1 MTNFTQN
8 EQRMNESIDN
18 FTQTEY
24 LVTFLTFI
32 YSFIATQFFNGWG
45 KWIQNID
52 NDRPSLNHIL
62 FSILCFVLL
71 IDFWWISFPR
81 SAGMAASLPAFFAS
95 LFSPII
101 FSVLA
106 FNIFPRGRTED
117 ANLTA
122 YFYRRGRFMFAIL
135 ALDFLA
141 IVVLDHILIGSAWW
155 GAETVFRLAGVTFC
169 LAGMLFPNR
178 QVIRLLN
185 LVGFFVLT
193 LHIVLFGDP
202 PVSVEGYGLTEHLTI
217 FLTLVYGVIASRFIS
232 GWSHILQHIRTIQFS
247 REHLAWS
254 FFAFALLIDFWWG
267 SWLRESYIRQHLG
280 YFLLSLALPILFYAQ
295 VVVLF
300 PFREYLDK
308 IQLHDYF
315 ELHHRWIMAL
325 FGCILLVNA
334 ITANVME
341 DHWLSPENVYRLI
354 GILLVI
360 MVLSFRS
367 TSLRRFSLVAASLLL
382 IVHTILEV

>member
-135 ALDFLA
+135 ALDFSPMSSSIISSLA
-141 IVVLDHILIGSAWW
+141 
-155 GAETVFRLAGVTFC
+155 
-169 LAGMLFPNR
+169 
-178 QVIRLLN
+178 
-185 LVGFFVLT
+185 
-193 LHIVLFGDP
+193 P
-202 PVSVEGYGLTEHLTI
+202 PGGELKRCSDWLESL
-217 FLTLVYGVIASRFIS
+217 
-232 GWSHILQHIRTIQFS
+232 
-247 REHLAWS
+247 
-254 FFAFALLIDFWWG
+254 FALPGCFFQTDRLYVCSTWW
-267 SWLRESYIRQHLG
+267 
-280 YFLLSLALPILFYAQ
+280 
-295 VVVLF
+295 
-300 PFREYLDK
+300 
-308 IQLHDYF
+308 
-315 ELHHRWIMAL
+315 
-325 FGCILLVNA
+325 
-334 ITANVME
+334 
-341 DHWLSPENVYRLI
+341 
-354 GILLVI
+354 
-360 MVLSFRS
+360 
-367 TSLRRFSLVAASLLL
+367 ASLC
-382 IVHTILEV
+382 